1 MFYETTSTNHV
12 KTRMITSTIHII
24 QSQQFQNCLKDSRIT
39 STVLELFEGAHK
51 KLSIISTVQTVLEL
65 DLIMVRFDLIQARW
79 F

>member
-1 MFYETTSTNHV
+1 MFSETTSTNHV

-51 KLSIISTVQTVLEL
+51 KLSIISTAQTVLEL

>member
-65 DLIMVRFDLIQARW
+65 DLIMVRFDLIQAR
-79 F
+79 